1 MGIKNQEMQSE
12 KRQPYLESK
21 QASKDYAET
30 YFNRVYNY
38 LKILPNEPI
47 PSSSSLLSPSEYCF
61 RCKTTYKKNSIL
73 WCNECETK
81 LFKENF
87 SYWTSEIDLLDEF
100 IKKTQLTNSV
110 KENYLKLIPFDE
122 FENIILLE
130 EGGYSK
136 VYLASWNNGLYFGTM
151 KGWIN
156 EVEKHNDDFIW
167 KLIYDE
173 APNNVRE
180 FGLQSLSLP
189 DNKKK
194 SEGFFKIVNKLK
206 NKRKSLSSKT
216 EELKLWS
223 DRVVARLEYEITERN
238 ISFSFSDKSTTGS
251 QYVVLKQLKNSK
263 NINGADF
270 IRQLDSYYT
279 VMSSEKSPKLYGI
292 SRDPETND
300 YILVMQYASGGD
312 LRQYLQDNFVE
323 IDWYQKISI
332 LLEIAKGLKAI
343 HDHGYVHHDF
353 HGGNVLL
360 ELSESFEGEEN
371 EDSKYNVTQK
381 YDILIS
387 DLGLCNV
394 FSDSLSYS
402 KKFYGIIP
410 YIAPEILS
418 NIGNDDEKEE
428 IYTKA
433 SDVYSFAMIMWELTS
448 GQQFFVHFS
457 RDENLIKEIIN
468 DLRPEIIK
476 ETPKFYL
483 DLMIKC
489 WDNSPLN
496 RPNINEIID
505 IIEN

>member
-1 MGIKNQEMQSE
+1 MGIKNQ
-12 KRQPYLESK
+12 
-21 QASKDYAET
+21 
-30 YFNRVYNY
+30 
-38 LKILPNEPI
+38 
-47 PSSSSLLSPSEYCF
+47 
-61 RCKTTYKKNSIL
+61 
-73 WCNECETK
+73 
-81 LFKENF
+81 
-87 SYWTSEIDLLDEF
+87 
-100 IKKTQLTNSV
+100 
-110 KENYLKLIPFDE
+110 
-122 FENIILLE
+122 E

-279 VMSSEKSPKLYGI
+279 VMSSEK
-292 SRDPETND
+292 T
-300 YILVMQYASGGD
+300 
-312 LRQYLQDNFVE
+312 
-323 IDWYQKISI
+323 
-332 LLEIAKGLKAI
+332 KGLKAI

-353 HGGNVLL
+353 HSGNVLL

-402 KKFYGIIP
+402 KKFY
-410 YIAPEILS
+410 
-418 NIGNDDEKEE
+418 
-428 IYTKA
+428 
-433 SDVYSFAMIMWELTS
+433 
-448 GQQFFVHFS
+448 
-457 RDENLIKEIIN
+457 
-468 DLRPEIIK
+468 
-476 ETPKFYL
+476 
-483 DLMIKC
+483 
-489 WDNSPLN
+489 
-496 RPNINEIID
+496 
-505 IIEN
+505 